1 MVRRGIVCGGS
12 WGVDKN
18 KLIDVWPEE
27 EHTAFIIAE
36 EQQCGG
42 SGANASVDLKQL
54 GAPFPVDAIGLV
66 GDDEDGRFLSG
77 VCKTA
82 GVGGAQLHVSPTLR
96 TSHTFVM
103 TARPTGRRTFFHHQG
118 THALLTPDHFDF
130 ARTEAAILHLGLP
143 GELDTMDAPWQGEA
157 SGWVAVLKKA
167 RAVGLKTNMEFAP
180 IPHGALGPLAR
191 ACLPYLDY
199 LIINDAEAGEVAG
212 IPTVRHGIADV
223 SACEAAALTIMQQS
237 SAEVVV
243 VHFPLGAVATT
254 RDGAIARKPSVR
266 VPQEA
271 IVGSV
276 GAGDAFAAGMLL
288 GIHEGWPLDQSL
300 ALGHAT
306 AAASLRSLT
315 TTGAVEN
322 WQACL
327 KLADA
332 WGWRE
337 AFA

>member
-1 MVRRGIVCGGS
+1 MARRGIVCGGS

-18 KLIDVWPEE
+18 KLVDLWPED

-66 GDDEDGRFLSG
+66 GDDEDGRFLRG
-77 VCKTA
+77 VCETA
-82 GVGGAQLHVSPTLR
+82 SVSSAQLHVSHTLR

-143 GELDTMDAPWQGEA
+143 GELDKMDAPWQGEA

-167 RAVGLKTNMEFAP
+167 RTAGLKTNMEFAP
-180 IPHGALGPLAR
+180 IPHGALAALAR
-191 ACLPYLDY
+191 PCLPHLDF
-199 LIINDAEAGEVAG
+199 LIINDAEAGEVSG
-212 IPTVRHGIADV
+212 IPTVGRGTVDAA
-223 SACEAAALTIMQQS
+223 ACEAAALGIRQQS
-237 SAEVVV
+237 SAELVV
-243 VHFPLGAVATT
+243 VHFPFGAIAAS
-254 RDGAIARKPSVR
+254 RDGAITRKPSVR

-288 GIHEGWPLDQSL
+288 GIHEAWPLDRSL
-300 ALGHAT
+300 ALAHAT

-315 TTGAVEN
+315 TTGAVES

>member
-1 MVRRGIVCGGS
+1 
-12 WGVDKN
+12 
-18 KLIDVWPEE
+18 LINVWPEE

-42 SGANASVDLKQL
+42 SGANASIDLKLL

-66 GDDEDGRFLSG
+66 GDDDDGRFLRG
-77 VCKTA
+77 VCEAA
-82 GVGGAQLHVSPTLR
+82 GVGSSQLRVSATLH

-130 ARTEAAILHLGLP
+130 GQTGAAILHLGLP
-143 GELDTMDAPWQGEA
+143 GELDTMDAPWQGEP
-157 SGWVAVLKKA
+157 SGWVAVLRKA
-167 RAVGLKTNMEFAP
+167 RSAGLKTNMEFAP
-180 IPHGALGPLAR
+180 IPHGALAPLAR
-191 ACLPYLDY
+191 ACLPHLDY

-212 IPTVRHGIADV
+212 VPTVLRGTADAA
-223 SACEAAALTIMQQS
+223 ACEAAALAIRQES
-237 SAEVVV
+237 PAELIV
-243 VHFPLGAVATT
+243 VHFPLGAIAVT
-254 RDGAIARKPSVR
+254 RDGTITRKPSVR

-288 GIHEGWPLDQSL
+288 GIHEDWALDRSL
-300 ALGHAT
+300 ALAHAT
-306 AAASLRSLT
+306 AAASLRALT
-315 TTGAVEN
+315 TTGAVES
-322 WQACL
+322 WQSCL

-337 AFA
+337 ALT